1 MTQEII
7 RFGFLPLTDAAIP
20 IVAHEMGFAAEEG
33 VALELSRETSW
44 ANIRDRMAV
53 GHFDAAHLLAPM
65 PIAAALQLLPM
76 SSSIIVPM
84 ALGLGGNGVTVSSN
98 LWTEMK
104 AHGATSLSAAR
115 EMGNALRQVLQRR
128 ARAGLP
134 KLVFGIVHAFSAHN
148 YDLCYWL
155 AECGINP
162 MLDVS
167 ITVVPPPLMPEAMQ
181 AGHLD
186 GYCVGEPWNMAA
198 VACSTGVI
206 VTSKIEIWK
215 NSPEKVLGLRESWA
229 DSHRDELH
237 ALLHAFDRSAR
248 WCANPDNATALAS
261 LLSLPAYL
269 SQAVEVI
276 LPGLT
281 GSLQIGGAKRSV
293 PGFLSFDAPQSTL
306 PEPAHAAWF
315 YAQMVRWGQ
324 ADLSKQNLE
333 RAMKCY
339 RPEVYAETIGAQYHQ
354 RNEIDGFF
362 DDRIFDPKQ
371 IESYLAA
378 LPYAS
383 A

>member
-1 MTQEII
+1 MTREII

-65 PIAAALQLLPM
+65 PIAAALHLLPM

-215 NSPEKVLGLRESWA
+215 NSPEKVLGVRESWA
-229 DSHRDELH
+229 DSHRNELQ
-237 ALLHAFDRSAR
+237 ALLRAFDRSAR

-378 LPYAS
+378 LPYA
-383 A
+383 AA

>member
-1 MTQEII
+1 MTREII

-65 PIAAALQLLPM
+65 PIAAALHLLPM

-84 ALGLGGNGVTVSSN
+84 ALGLGGNAVTVSSI

-155 AECGINP
+155 AECGIDP
-162 MLDVS
+162 RSDVS
-167 ITVVPPPLMPEAMQ
+167 IAVVPPPLMPEAMQ

-186 GYCVGEPWNMAA
+186 GYCVGEPWNTAA
-198 VACSTGVI
+198 VARGTGVI
-206 VTSKIEIWK
+206 VTSKIELWK
-215 NSPEKVLGLRESWA
+215 GSPEKVLGVRESWA
-229 DSHRDELH
+229 GIHRDELQ
-237 ALLHAFDRSAR
+237 ALLRALDRSAR
-248 WCANPDNATALAS
+248 WCASPGNATALAS
-261 LLSLPAYL
+261 LLALPAYL
-269 SQAVEVI
+269 SQPVEVI
-276 LPGLT
+276 LPALT

-306 PEPAHAAWF
+306 PEPAYAAWF

-324 ADLSKQNLE
+324 VGHSKQNLE

-339 RPEVYAETIGAQYHQ
+339 RPEIYAETIGAQYRHP
-354 RNEIDGFF
+354 NEFGGFF
-362 DDRIFDPKQ
+362 DGRIFNPKQ
-371 IESYLAA
+371 IESYLAS
-378 LPYAS
+378 LPFAG

>member
-1 MTQEII
+1 MTRGII

-65 PIAAALQLLPM
+65 PIAAALQLLPL

-84 ALGLGGNGVTVSSN
+84 ALGLGGNAVTVSSA
-98 LWTEMK
+98 LWAEMK
-104 AHGATSLSAAR
+104 AHGATSLSTAR
-115 EMGNALRQVLQRR
+115 EMGAALRQVLQQRT
-128 ARAGLP
+128 RAGLP

-148 YDLCYWL
+148 YDLCFWL

-167 ITVVPPPLMPEAMQ
+167 IAVVPPPLMPEAMQ
-181 AGHLD
+181 TGHLD

-198 VACSTGVI
+198 VARGTGVI

-215 NSPEKVLGLRESWA
+215 DSPEKVLGVRESWA
-229 DSHRDELH
+229 DTHKDELK
-237 ALLHAFDRSAR
+237 ALLLAFDRSAR
-248 WCANPDNATALAS
+248 WCANPGNATALAS
-261 LLSLPAYL
+261 LLSLPIYL
-269 SQAVEVI
+269 SQPVEVI
-276 LPGLT
+276 LPALT
-281 GSLQIGGAKRSV
+281 GSLEIGGAQRRI
-293 PGFLSFDAPQSTL
+293 PGFLSFDAPHSTM

-324 ADLSKQNLE
+324 ANLSKQNLE

-339 RPEVYAETIGAQYHQ
+339 GPETYAETIGVQYRQ
-354 RNEIDGFF
+354 RGEIGGFF
-362 DDRIFDPKQ
+362 DGRIFDPKR
-371 IESYLAA
+371 IESYLTS
-378 LPYAS
+378 LPFAT

>member
-7 RFGFLPLTDAAIP
+7 RFGFMPLTDAAIP

-53 GHFDAAHLLAPM
+53 DHFDAAHLLAPM
-65 PIAAALQLLPM
+65 PIAAALQLLPL

-84 ALGLGGNGVTVSSN
+84 ALGLGGNAVTVSSI
-98 LWTEMK
+98 LWNEMK
-104 AHGATSLSAAR
+104 AHGATSFSTAR
-115 EMGNALRQVLQRR
+115 EMGVALRQVLQQR
-128 ARAGLP
+128 ARAGMP

-148 YDLCYWL
+148 YDLRYWL
-155 AECGINP
+155 AESGIDP
-162 MLDVS
+162 TLDVA
-167 ITVVPPPLMPEAMQ
+167 IAVVPPPLMPEAMQ
-181 AGHLD
+181 MGHLD
-186 GYCVGEPWNMAA
+186 GYCVGEPWNTAA
-198 VACSTGVI
+198 VARGIGVI
-206 VTSKIEIWK
+206 VTSKIDIWK
-215 NSPEKVLGLRESWA
+215 DSPEKVFGVRESWA
-229 DSHRDELH
+229 DAHRDDLR
-237 ALLHAFDRSAR
+237 ALLRAFDRSAR
-248 WCANPDNATALAS
+248 WCANPDNGKALAS
-261 LLSLPAYL
+261 LLSLPAFL
-269 SQAVEVI
+269 SQPAEVI
-276 LPGLT
+276 LPALT
-281 GSLQIGGAKRSV
+281 ASLQIGGVQRSI

-324 ADLSKQNLE
+324 AELSQQNLA

-339 RPEVYAETIGAQYHQ
+339 RPEIYAETIGIRYRH

-362 DDRIFDPKQ
+362 DGRIFDPKST
-371 IESYLAA
+371 ESYLAS

>member
-1 MTQEII
+1 MTREII

-76 SSSIIVPM
+76 SSSIIVLM
-84 ALGLGGNGVTVSSN
+84 ALGLGGNAVTVSSV
-98 LWTEMK
+98 LWAEMK
-104 AHGATSLSAAR
+104 AHGAASLSTAR
-115 EMGNALRQVLQRR
+115 EMGAALRQALQQR

-155 AECGINP
+155 AECGIDP
-162 MLDVS
+162 RSDVS
-167 ITVVPPPLMPEAMQ
+167 IAVVPPPLMPEAMQ

-186 GYCVGEPWNMAA
+186 GCCVGEPWNSAA
-198 VACSTGVI
+198 VARGTGVI
-206 VTSKIEIWK
+206 VTSKIELWK
-215 NSPEKVLGLRESWA
+215 DSPEKVLGVRESWEGI
-229 DSHRDELH
+229 HRDELQ
-237 ALLHAFDRSAR
+237 ALLRALDRSAH
-248 WCANPDNATALAS
+248 WCASPGNATTLAL

-269 SQAVEVI
+269 SQPVEVI
-276 LPGLT
+276 LPALT
-281 GSLQIGGAKRSV
+281 GSLQIGGANRSV
-293 PGFLSFDAPQSTL
+293 PGFLSFDTPQSTL

-339 RPEVYAETIGAQYHQ
+339 RPEIYAETIGAQYRHP
-354 RNEIDGFF
+354 NEFGGFF
-362 DDRIFDPKQ
+362 DGRIFNPKQ
-371 IESYLAA
+371 IESYLAS
-378 LPYAS
+378 LPFAG

>member
-1 MTQEII
+1 MTRGII

-33 VALELSRETSW
+33 VALELLRETSW

-65 PIAAALQLLPM
+65 PIAAALQLLPL

-84 ALGLGGNGVTVSSN
+84 ALGLGGNAVTVSSA
-98 LWTEMK
+98 LWAEMK
-104 AHGATSLSAAR
+104 AHGATSFSTAR
-115 EMGNALRQVLQRR
+115 EMGAALRQVLQQR

-167 ITVVPPPLMPEAMQ
+167 IAVVPPPLMPEAMQ

-198 VACSTGVI
+198 VASGTGVI

-215 NSPEKVLGLRESWA
+215 DSPEKVLGVRESWA
-229 DSHRDELH
+229 DARRDDLET
-237 ALLHAFDRSAR
+237 LLRAFDRSAR
-248 WCANPDNATALAS
+248 WCAKPDNAMALAS
-261 LLSLPAYL
+261 LLSLPTYL
-269 SQAVEVI
+269 SQPVEVI
-276 LPGLT
+276 LPALT
-281 GSLQIGGAKRSV
+281 GSLEIGGAQRHI
-293 PGFLSFDAPQSTL
+293 PGFLSFDAPHSTM

-324 ADLSKQNLE
+324 ANLSKQNLE

-339 RPEVYAETIGAQYHQ
+339 GPETYAETIGVQYRQ
-354 RNEIDGFF
+354 RDETGGFF
-362 DDRIFDPKQ
+362 DGRIFDPKR
-371 IESYLAA
+371 IESYLAS
-378 LPYAS
+378 LPFA
-383 A
+383 AA